1 MNACGTWLIIAMAGR
16 SLNVARRPISV
27 HSDCDRLLA
36 SFVSDGLTDFSPDF
50 DGIHFIR
57 DS

>member
-1 MNACGTWLIIAMAGR
+1 MAGR